1 MRAAPTACRRTV
13 SGSLSLLC
21 SRCFSPFPHG
31 TCALS
36 VSYSIFSLTGWA
48 RLIHARFLVSRAT
61 QDTARLPTPSAT
73 GLSPSTAVRSGT
85 FPSESSCHDAVLLP
99 RCCLDSAGLGSSPFA
114 RHYWGN
120 HCLFSLPA
128 GTKMFQFPAYAHRT
142 GRCARPSVW
151 RVVPFGNPRIKGHL
165 HLPAAYRSLS
175 RPSSLVRAKASSVR
189 PFLLSFSVLS
199 RTVTFFS
206 LYFVCL
212 ACCLLIA
219 CFRSCLLV
227 SKCQRSLCQP
237 IWVALWRITD
247 SNR

>member
-1 MRAAPTACRRTV
+1 MFRFEYGTVTRYGRT
-13 SGSLSLLC
+13 
-21 SRCFSPFPHG
+21 F
-31 TCALS
+31 
-36 VSYSIFSLTGWA
+36 
-48 RLIHARFLVSRAT
+48 
-61 QDTARLPTPSAT
+61 QN
-73 GLSPSTAVRSGT
+73 
-85 FPSESSCHDAVLLP
+85 VLLTIQVLRRGP
-99 RCCLDSAGLGSSPFA
+99 TTPYVHCYTCGLGSSPVA

-142 GRCARPSVW
+142 RRCARPSAW

-237 IWVALWRITD
+237 FWVALWRITD